1 MGIKVGSGGGGG
13 SVSFS
18 NSDLIADPDADRI
31 VFWDDSAGDYVALV
45 PDSNHLAISGTT
57 LSLASTISGISA
69 IDAVDITA
77 SDLTDGSNLFPTTV
91 PDLADPG
98 ADRIT
103 FWDDS
108 AGSFAHLTV
117 GSGLTLSDTTLTG
130 ASSSDPT
137 SSYYFVEDFDGS
149 AGLTYGS
156 WNAGNSGAGS
166 PGLSQVTSPISGSVF
181 GVMSQSTGTDTT
193 GRSTYRRWHA
203 SFQFGSGV
211 VTIWAKVR
219 FPTLSDGTDTYTYR
233 VGSIDAD
240 TSDGTDGIFFRYT
253 NGVNSG
259 KWEGVV
265 IQGGVATAVDLGVAV
280 AANTW
285 YTLKSVTNSAGTS
298 TEFFINGASGGTNA
312 NTHPSTADLE
322 NCGIGFSIQKSA
334 GTNARTALIDFI
346 AFRKDFD
353 PAR

>member
-13 SVSFS
+13 GASFT
-18 NSDLIADPDADRI
+18 NSDLIADPNADRI

-57 LSLASTISGISA
+57 LSLASTVSGISA

-108 AGSFAHLTV
+108 AGAFAHLTV

-130 ASSSDPT
+130 SSSSDPT
-137 SSYYFVEDFDGS
+137 ASYYFVEDFDGA
-149 AGLTYGS
+149 AGLTYNS
-156 WNAGNSGAGS
+156 WNAANSGAGT
-166 PGLSQVTSPISGSVF
+166 GLSQVTSPISGPVF
-181 GVMSQSTGTDTT
+181 GIMSQSTGTTST
-193 GRSTYRRWHA
+193 GASTYRRWHA
-203 SFQFGSGV
+203 TFQFGGGV
-211 VTIWAKVR
+211 VTTWTKVR
-219 FPTLSDGTDTYTYR
+219 FPTLSDGTETFTYR
-233 VGSIDAD
+233 CGSLDGDAGN
-240 TSDGTDGIFFRYT
+240 GTDGVFFRYT
-253 NGVNSG
+253 DGVNAG

-265 IQGGVATAVDLGVAV
+265 IQGGAATAVDLGVAV

-298 TEFFINGASGGTNA
+298 TEFFINGVSGGTNA

-322 NCGIGFSIQKSA
+322 NCGVGFGIVKSA
-334 GTNARTALIDFI
+334 GTTARTALIDFI
-346 AFRKDFD
+346 AIRKDFD